1 MYCFDF
7 FPKVDDLDRKTL
19 NVADLQSM
27 PKQDMREEQNVKHL
41 ICLQNI
47 I

>member
-19 NVADLQSM
+19 NVADKVCL
-27 PKQDMREEQNVKHL
+27 KQDMRQEQNVKHL
-41 ICLQNI
+41 IFLQNI